1 MDIIDYLLRPTTTS
15 YQMET
20 TIAALDDDDLGDLAE
35 KMDRYYGDDDSLATG
50 LAQDLIANEIAR
62 RRREERKNWPMTPRK
77 IVEELLD
84 IPTSNPRVERI
95 CMATLLADLD
105 LTDGDLARLAKKI
118 NKMDRNLAVELAQ
131 DVIAVEIAC
140 RRSE

>member
-1 MDIIDYLLRPTTTS
+1 
-15 YQMET
+15 
-20 TIAALDDDDLGDLAE
+20 
-35 KMDRYYGDDDSLATG
+35 MDRYYGDDDSLATG